1 MEKTPMTVAGA
12 EQLRKDLDFLKTVER
27 PRISNA
33 IAEAREHGDL
43 SENAEYAAAREEQGI
58 CEAKIKN
65 MEAQLATAEIIDV
78 TRMKKVPDSE
88 RKVVFGATVKLERDD
103 NGEEVTYKIVGD
115 YEADVTRGYISY
127 KTPIARA
134 LMGKFPDDDVVVVIP
149 RGKMEY
155 YIKEVLYI

>member
-65 MEAQLATAEIIDV
+65 METQLATAEIIDV

-103 NGEEVTYKIVGD
+103 TQGI
-115 YEADVTRGYISY
+115 DVTPDIGLRSFQDFRSSVID
-127 KTPIARA
+127 RA
-134 LMGKFPDDDVVVVIP
+134 GRSLKDGMCIRHRFWRWNDENDSIGKWLHDGQRP
-149 RGKMEY
+149 
-155 YIKEVLYI
+155 

>member
-1 MEKTPMTVAGA
+1 MTVAGA
-12 EQLRKDLDFLKTVER
+12 EQLRKDLDFLKAVER

-65 MEAQLATAEIIDV
+65 MEAQLATAEVIDIV
-78 TRMKKVPDSE
+78 KQKPVNGGELKVI
-88 RKVVFGATVKLERDD
+88 FGATVTLEKEDS
-103 NGEEVTYKIVGD
+103 GEEITYKIVGD
-115 YEADVTRGYISY
+115 YEADVTKGLISY

-134 LMGKFPDDDVVVVIP
+134 LLGKYADDDVTVVTP
-149 RGKMEY
+149 KGKVEY
-155 YIKEVLYI
+155 FVKEVLYV